1 MGFVARRGLLS
12 MGVVSAGL
20 LALGDARAQAGVW
33 VVTAQ
38 EASLPPSPSSK
49 AGRAI
54 SRGPAVRQVSPAGAV
69 APNKPFALTVEF
81 VARGGEKI
89 DPNSVQVAILRG
101 DNVNITQRLKP
112 FITATGIKITD
123 AMVGAGTHVLQ
134 VTVSDSGGRQSIANV
149 EIDAR

>member
-1 MGFVARRGLLS
+1 MASVTRRSLLS
-12 MGVVSAGL
+12 TGIVAAGV
-20 LALGDARAQAGVW
+20 LALGDARAQAGIW

-38 EASLPPSPSSK
+38 EAALPPSPSSK

-69 APNKPFALTVEF
+69 APKKPFALTVEF
-81 VARGGEKI
+81 AARGGEKI
-89 DPNSVQVAILRG
+89 DPNSVQIAILRG

-112 FITATGIKITD
+112 FITATGIKVTD

-134 VTVSDSGGRQSIANV
+134 VTVSDSGGRQSIANI
-149 EIDAR
+149 EIVAR